1 MGIVIPTVLKK
12 SIKEKYLEVS
22 FLIRGMHVMFLFV
35 YCSVMPFPLHLL
47 TIQINST
54 YLVLE
59 CYLM

>member
-1 MGIVIPTVLKK
+1 MLR
-12 SIKEKYLEVS
+12 
-22 FLIRGMHVMFLFV
+22 F

-59 CYLM
+59 C